1 MLPAAAVERLSP
13 VTTGPGLVTFAQM
26 MALEPHGPDTF
37 VGVGPRYPWG
47 GLYGGQIVAQSLCAA
62 GLTVEAGHLPHSLH
76 AFFIRPGDHTEP
88 IRFEVDRIRNGRSF
102 TTRRVVARQ
111 SIGAI
116 FNMAASFHV
125 SEDAVDV
132 QSATIDPDVA
142 PADLHRSDGWSHVFD
157 RRTVGDWR
165 SSDAGGRA
173 QAWMRMSEPVADDPL
188 VQACALAYLSDDLP
202 TEAAVNDHP
211 ARFDVGPEEGAFDRV
226 FMSASLDHAIWFHRR
241 IDAAEWHLHDLR
253 SRGLTGSR
261 GLASGEIFSADGT
274 HAATVTQEVLLR
286 VRK

>member
-1 MLPAAAVERLSP
+1 MTA
-13 VTTGPGLVTFAQM
+13 GPELVTFAQM
-26 MALEPHGPDTF
+26 VALEAHGADTF
-37 VGVGPRYPWG
+37 VGIGPRYPWG
-47 GLYGGQIVAQSLCAA
+47 GLYGGQIVAQALCAA
-62 GLTVEAGHLPHSLH
+62 GLTVETSSVPHSLH

-102 TTRRVVARQ
+102 ATRRVVARQ

-125 SEDAVDV
+125 PEDAVDV
-132 QSATIDPDVA
+132 QPATMDPTVG
-142 PADLHRSDGWSHVFD
+142 PADGYLSDGWSHVFD

-165 SSDAGGRA
+165 TGERGGGA

-188 VQACALAYLSDDLP
+188 TQACALAYLSDDLP

-211 ARFDVGPEEGAFDRV
+211 ARFDIQDDDFDRV

-241 IDAAEWHLHDLR
+241 IDAGAWHLHDLR

-261 GLASGEIFSADGT
+261 GLATGEVFSADGV

-286 VRK
+286 VRR

>member
-1 MLPAAAVERLSP
+1 MHNLPVETP
-13 VTTGPGLVTFAQM
+13 GPVTFAEM

-62 GLTVEAGHLPHSLH
+62 GLTVDPRYLPHSLH

-116 FNMAASFHV
+116 LNMAASFQV
-125 SEDAVDV
+125 PEDAVDV
-132 QSATIDPDVA
+132 QGPALDPAVGA
-142 PADLHRSDGWSHVFD
+142 PDEHRSDGWSHVFD
-157 RRTVGDWR
+157 RRTVGERHHAED
-165 SSDAGGRA
+165 DGRA
-173 QAWMRMSEPVADDPL
+173 QAWMRMTDPVADDPL
-188 VQACALAYLSDDLP
+188 TQACALAYLSDDLP
-202 TEAAVNDHP
+202 TEAVANHHP
-211 ARFDVGPEEGAFDRV
+211 ARHGITSEQDWDER

-241 IDAAEWHLHDLR
+241 IDAADWHLHELR

-261 GLASGEIFSADGT
+261 GLAHGEIFGADGT
-274 HAATVTQEVLLR
+274 HAATVAQEVLLR
-286 VRK
+286 VRR

>member
-1 MLPAAAVERLSP
+1 MTVDPA
-13 VTTGPGLVTFAQM
+13 LVTFSQM
-26 MALEPHGPDTF
+26 MDLEPHGPDTF

-47 GLYGGQIVAQSLCAA
+47 GLYGGQIVAQALCAA
-62 GLTVEAGHLPHSLH
+62 GLTVESSSLPHSLH
-76 AFFIRPGDHTEP
+76 AYFIRPGDHTEP

-116 FNMAASFHV
+116 LNMAASFHV
-125 SEDAVDV
+125 PEDAIDV
-132 QSATIDPDVA
+132 QAATIDPSVGHVDGY
-142 PADLHRSDGWSHVFD
+142 LTDGWSHVFE

-165 SSDAGGRA
+165 SRDRGGGA
-173 QAWMRMSEPVADDPL
+173 QAWMRMTEAVADHPL
-188 VQACALAYLSDDLP
+188 TQACALAYLSDDLP
-202 TEAAVNDHP
+202 TEVAVNDHP
-211 ARFDVGPEEGAFDRV
+211 ARFEITDDDFDRV
-226 FMSASLDHAIWFHRR
+226 FMSASLDHAIWFHRQ
-241 IDAAEWHLHDLR
+241 IDAAAWHLHDLR

-261 GLASGEIFSADGT
+261 GLATGEIFSADGT

>member
-1 MLPAAAVERLSP
+1 
-13 VTTGPGLVTFAQM
+13 VTTSDLVSFAQM

-37 VGVGPRYPWG
+37 VGIGPRYPWG

-62 GLTVEAGHLPHSLH
+62 GLTVDPGYLPHSLH

-116 FNMAASFHV
+116 FNMAASFHTP
-125 SEDAVDV
+125 EDAVDV
-132 QSATIDPDVA
+132 QSATMDADVA
-142 PADLHRSDGWSHVFD
+142 PAEGHLSDGWSHVFD
-157 RRTVGDWR
+157 RRTVGDR
-165 SSDAGGRA
+165 RALSAAGGRSR
-173 QAWMRMSEPVADDPL
+173 AWMRMNDPVADDPL
-188 VQACALAYLSDDLP
+188 TQACALAYLSDDLP
-202 TEAAVNDHP
+202 TEAVVNHHP
-211 ARFDVGPEEGAFDRV
+211 ARFDVLDEADFDRT

-241 IDAAEWHLHDLR
+241 LDAAEWHLHDLR
-253 SRGLTGSR
+253 SHGLTGSR
-261 GLASGEIFSADGT
+261 GLASGEVFAADGT

-286 VRK
+286 VRR